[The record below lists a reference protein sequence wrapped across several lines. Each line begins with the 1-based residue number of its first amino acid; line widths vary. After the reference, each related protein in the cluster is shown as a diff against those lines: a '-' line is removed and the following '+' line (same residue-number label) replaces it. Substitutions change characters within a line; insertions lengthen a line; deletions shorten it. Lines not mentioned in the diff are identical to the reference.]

1 MFLVVADQLSLLR
14 LEADQTVRALE
25 AFVQVIFQAEYV
37 LIAKVMIT
45 VMNDVCSLCHGHW
58 IQIHQLISFLQ
69 ILHGVS
75 NTRRSM
81 RIAEIKATY
90 L

>member
-69 ILHGVS
+69 GVS

>member
-37 LIAKVMIT
+37 LIASYD
-45 VMNDVCSLCHGHW
+45 NSYE
-58 IQIHQLISFLQ
+58 
-69 ILHGVS
+69 
-75 NTRRSM
+75 RRMQPVPWTLDPNSS
-81 RIAEIKATY
+81 TN
-90 L
+90 